1 MTRRVRGRTVR
12 LSRVFLI
19 MLDKKLDVSSE
30 KMMLRF
36 WLVCFALLFMVVSI
50 WEWLRELTLAFPL
63 CLLGGVILAI
73 ASNLKFVSP
82 PSPSNQVTLPPDSSS
97 D

>member
-1 MTRRVRGRTVR
+1 MTISVRGGTVR

-19 MLDKKLDVSSE
+19 MLDKKLDVSSG

-36 WLVCFALLFMVVSI
+36 WLVCFALLFVVVSI

-73 ASNLKFVSP
+73 ASNLKFVAP